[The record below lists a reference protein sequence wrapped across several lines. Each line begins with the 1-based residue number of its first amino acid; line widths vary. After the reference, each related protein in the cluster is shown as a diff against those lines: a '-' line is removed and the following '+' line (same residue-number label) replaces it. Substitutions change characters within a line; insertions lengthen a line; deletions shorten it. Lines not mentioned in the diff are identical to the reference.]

1 MTHTEIDGVVAT
13 TETMSMPMLSSYGHF
28 TAMQVR
34 GGRARGI
41 GLHLAR
47 LDGATRELYGQGLD
61 KALVRERMRH
71 ALASA
76 GVSDASLRVYVHW
89 PHGDERVTLTV
100 TVREPFEEAPRPVRL
115 LSVPYVRDFPH
126 IKHLGSFGQSRA
138 LTLASRAG
146 YDEALLVAPD
156 GTVTEG
162 AVTNA
167 AFWDGERVVWP
178 DAPCLLGTVQAMLEP
193 LLPSVRRRVTL
204 AGLGGYRAAF
214 VTNSRGISPVVGI
227 DAVGYDV
234 DTALMA
240 SVTSAHDS
248 VDWDVI

>member
-13 TETMSMPMLSSYGHF
+13 GAMSMPMLNDYGHF

-34 GGRARGI
+34 GGRVRGI

-61 KALVRERMRH
+61 KALVRERMRG

-76 GVSDASLRVYVHW
+76 GLSDASLRVYTHW
-89 PHGDERVTLTV
+89 PEGDERATLTV
-100 TVREPFEEAPRPVRL
+100 TVREPFTRAPKPVRL
-115 LSVPYVRDFPH
+115 MSVPYVRDFPH

-138 LTLASRAG
+138 LTLAARAG
-146 YDEALLVAPD
+146 YDEALLVAAD

-162 AVTNA
+162 AVTNV

-178 DAPCLLGTVQAMLEP
+178 DAPSLLGIAQALLEP

-214 VTNSRGISPVVGI
+214 VTNSRGISPVASV
-227 DAVGYDV
+227 DAVEYDV
-234 DTALMA
+234 DEALMA
-240 SVTSAHDS
+240 SVTSAYDS
-248 VDWDVI
+248 VPWDEI